1 MNVRDSRFRQQ
12 LGFTLFELLIAV
24 GILAFLIL
32 VLTQILSATQA
43 IWRDSEART
52 DPFRDARAAIELM
65 SRELSMAV
73 VDPKAPVLSLENI
86 YAQAGDTDGPVHN
99 QQVYALL
106 PMKNVAASNPS
117 VNNSDICAIG
127 FYCSWDAARHAYVL
141 RRHYFASDQTFSRL
155 QAAGLPTTPAA
166 VAPSAIFAPANPAVA
181 PAQDEDLAAYV
192 WDFKAVPYDY
202 TAGGLTANVTYP
214 ISYTSVLPQFV
225 EISFKAISPQ
235 FARQLTAQNIATG
248 VWFDTTNSIYLNQIL
263 PHVREFKSRIKM
275 NGAVRP

>member
-1 MNVRDSRFRQQ
+1 MKSCNFHGQQ
-12 LGFTLFELLIAV
+12 KFGFTLFELLIAV

-52 DPFRDARAAIELM
+52 DPFRDARAAIELI
-65 SRELSMAV
+65 SRELSISV
-73 VDPKAPVLSLENI
+73 VDEKAPVLAFGNI
-86 YAQAGDTDGPVHN
+86 YSQPSDPDGPTHN

-106 PMKNVAASNPS
+106 PMKNVTGSNPS

-127 FYCSWDAARHAYVL
+127 FYCSWDAVKRAYVL
-141 RRHYFASDQTFSRL
+141 RRHYFASDETFSRL
-155 QAAGLPTTPAA
+155 QAAGLPTTAAA
-166 VAPSAIFAPANPAVA
+166 VAPNSIFAPANPAVA

-202 TAGGLTANVTYP
+202 TAGTLTANATYP
-214 ISYTSVLPQFV
+214 ITYTSVLPQFV

-235 FARQLTAQNIATG
+235 FTRQLTAQNIGTT
-248 VWFDTTNSIYLNQIL
+248 VWFDPTNQIYVNQIL

>member
-1 MNVRDSRFRQQ
+1 MKVRNLRLRQQ
-12 LGFTLFELLIAV
+12 FAFTLFELLIAV

-73 VDPKAPVLSLENI
+73 VDAKAPVLSLENI
-86 YAQAGDTDGPVHN
+86 YAQGGDADGPTHN

-117 VNNSDICAIG
+117 VNNSDICAVG

-141 RRHYFASDQTFSRL
+141 RRHYFASDETFSRL
-155 QAAGLPTTPAA
+155 KGAGLPTATTA
-166 VAPSAIFAPANPAVA
+166 VAPGSIFAPANPAAA

-192 WDFKAVPYDY
+192 WDFKTVPYEY
-202 TAGGLTANVTYP
+202 NAGALTANTTYP
-214 ISYTSVLPQFV
+214 ITYTGALPQFV

-235 FARQLTAQNIATG
+235 FARQLTAQNISTA
-248 VWFDTTNSIYLNQIL
+248 VWFDPTNNIYVNQIL